1 MLKKE
6 RIKRGYTQEK
16 LSELT
21 KVDPRTIL
29 RIEKNLTTPKI
40 DTYARIVIALE
51 MTNEEIGEHIRKIAL
66 TSDED

>member
-51 MTNEEIGEHIRKIAL
+51 MTNEEIGVHIRKIAL